1 MVDKFSGSFVS
12 LVRHCYGWC
21 RGRQPCRNSAMVS
34 PERHSEDSFSEDSL
48 SSDGTDLS
56 EDLHD
61 LPQSERHLNS
71 ASASAG
77 PVDDV
82 SFQQDGRPKYI
93 EDDGG
98 LPMDSL
104 NEGQKPEECS
114 LSEMEPLLDI
124 SKGRQASPATVA
136 SWLSDEQAHPL
147 ARASACVY
155 ESCHE
160 AAMLQPWCNVGT
172 ACHTWRGQTMDSMA
186 WA

>member
-104 NEGQKPEECS
+104 NEGQKPEERPEEETILGYDVEMGTEIQRRFRS
-114 LSEMEPLLDI
+114 LF
-124 SKGRQASPATVA
+124 
-136 SWLSDEQAHPL
+136 
-147 ARASACVY
+147 
-155 ESCHE
+155 
-160 AAMLQPWCNVGT
+160 
-172 ACHTWRGQTMDSMA
+172 
-186 WA
+186 